1 MTTFSRIIESVVKYH
16 FSHFLFF
23 INAPIHRPLKSFGF
37 KKRSSTL
44 GINKTS
50 ESPPPLRRY
59 GGYNSETES
68 NYSTFDKRVG
78 FSTNNDF
85 IRSSRYRSSLQN
97 MNSVS
102 PLGTRNEPN
111 RSTMQYGTSRPIPV
125 RSSYLTAQRGMT
137 PG

>member
-1 MTTFSRIIESVVKYH
+1 MSLEKHLFC
-16 FSHFLFF
+16 FLSF
-23 INAPIHRPLKSFGF
+23 INVSHLRPLKSFGF

-50 ESPPPLRRY
+50 ESPPPLRRTH

-68 NYSTFDKRVG
+68 NYSTFDKRIG
-78 FSTNNDF
+78 YSTNNNNNDF

-102 PLGTRNEPN
+102 PLGTRNEPS
-111 RSTMQYGTSRPIPV
+111 RATMQYGTPRPIPAT
-125 RSSYLTAQRGMT
+125 RTTYLTTQRGMT